1 MSWVVEKK
9 NGIFLP
15 EINWHLDARKPASN
29 VFISHAHFDH
39 FGNHPSVLCS
49 EGTARLLK
57 ARMPGKRKW
66 KTYGLQEPFEISPSV
81 KGALYPAG
89 HIPGSSML
97 LLEKKGETLLYTG
110 DFKLGPNLT
119 AEACIVPKADT
130 LIIETTY
137 GVPKYAFP
145 PISEVKKE
153 ILQFCHETIDDH
165 RIPVLFGYSL
175 GKAQEA
181 LKCLEG
187 SGLKILLHP
196 QVLKM
201 TQACEEIG
209 FTFPAYSEFRYEEAK
224 ECVVIAPPLPK
235 DSKWLTGIRNHR
247 TAMLS
252 GWALD
257 SYRHHSKGSDRA
269 FPLSDHADFLDLL
282 EFVARVDPKIVYTT
296 HGFAQEFAQTLR
308 DRGIN
313 ALELGAQNQLGLEL
327 PINPAP
333 KSESRTS
340 KSESHPNV
348 SPHSISSFTTA
359 KENAVKAESHTRKVE
374 IVSEYFANLGPTDVA
389 IAALFLS
396 GHAFARA
403 SQRSLSITTKTN
415 RQAILFAANANETDY
430 KRVRQ
435 HEADPKAAL
444 LSLLN
449 PNPQIGQTLENFRV
463 LFDTLEKSPNPV
475 FQHSLL
481 SEAYRKLDPR
491 EGKSLSDLV
500 LSNHGNAIEESVI
513 EEGLAKRFEAP
524 IEAVRR
530 ANLRCAD
537 LNRVANAT
545 IDRMLDY
552 IPLQLFFPLKLEKP
566 AKGDMDFEFLSQFQS
581 PIWVE
586 ELHDGLRCQIHKVD
600 DRVELFDAEGKRI
613 THRFPEIAESARLI
627 PQDYIA
633 DGTLVAW
640 KRERPLPYSDLEMR
654 LKRPVEDL
662 FIGEDVDTLLWLFDL
677 FWCNGDTLLNLPL
690 NRRRRELDTFS
701 VNLRLRISPVQK
713 VDSTE
718 KLPSLLRDSQNRGN
732 GGLII
737 KDATKR
743 YDPLSLQ
750 PSWYSLK

>member
-57 ARMPGKRKW
+57 ARMPGERKW
-66 KTYGLQEPFEISPSV
+66 KTYGFQESFEISPNV
-81 KGALYPAG
+81 KGMLYPAG

-97 LLEKKGETLLYTG
+97 LLEKEGETLLYTG
-110 DFKLGPNLT
+110 DFKLGLNLS

-153 ILQFCHETIDDH
+153 ILQFCHETIDDRH
-165 RIPVLFGYSL
+165 LPVLFGYSL

-201 TQACEEIG
+201 TQACEDIG
-209 FTFPAYSEFRYEEAK
+209 FSFPSYSEFRYEEAK
-224 ECVVIAPPLPK
+224 ECVVIAPPLPE
-235 DSKWLTGIRNHR
+235 DSKWLTGIPNHR

-257 SYRHHSKGSDRA
+257 SYSYHSKGSDRA

-282 EFVARVDPKIVYTT
+282 EFVAQVNPKIVYTT

-313 ALELGAQNQLGLEL
+313 AFELGAQNQLGLEL
-327 PINPAP
+327 PVNPPPKPEPRTLAP
-333 KSESRTS
+333 
-340 KSESHPNV
+340 ESHPNT
-348 SPHSISSFTTA
+348 SPHSISLFTTT
-359 KENAVKAESHTRKVE
+359 KENTVKAESHKRKVE
-374 IVSEYFANLGPTDVA
+374 IVSEYFATLGPTDVA

-396 GHAFARA
+396 GNAFARA
-403 SQRSLSITTKTN
+403 SQRNLGITAKTN
-415 RQAILFAANANETDY
+415 RQAILFAANADETNY
-430 KRVRQ
+430 KRARQ
-435 HEADPKAAL
+435 HEADPGAAL

-449 PNPQIGQTLENFRV
+449 PNPKTDQTLEDFRV

-481 SEAYRKLDPR
+481 SEAYRKLNPR
-491 EGKSLSDLV
+491 EAKSLSDLT
-500 LSNHGNAIEESVI
+500 LFNRGNAIEESVI
-513 EEGLAKRFEAP
+513 EEALAKRFEAP

-530 ANLRCAD
+530 ANLRCSD

-545 IDRMLDY
+545 IDQMLDY

-566 AKGDMDFEFLSQFQS
+566 SKGHLDFELLSQFES

-586 ELHDGLRCQIHKVD
+586 ELYDGLRTQIHKVD
-600 DRVELFDAEGKRI
+600 ERVELFDGEGERI
-613 THRFPEIAESARLI
+613 THRFPEIVESARFI
-627 PQDYIA
+627 PQDFIA

-640 KRERPLPYSDLEMR
+640 KKERPLPYSELELR

-677 FWCNGDTLLNLPL
+677 FWCNGDTLLDLPL

-701 VNLRLRISPVQK
+701 VNPRLRISPIQK
-713 VDSTE
+713 VDSAET
-718 KLPSLLRDSQNRGN
+718 LPSLLRDAQNRGN

-737 KDATKR
+737 KDATQR
-743 YDPLSLQ
+743 YDPLSLK